1 MERREA
7 VITGV
12 LLGAMFAVIA
22 GLFAYGRSQ
31 ETTLPLN
38 DEPVVS
44 TTDTPDLDDTPIEFD
59 AFVAEAVAFVEATR
73 GRRFVATPTVLS
85 LSEAAFVARIQADF
99 AEDFD
104 ESPEDVELFN
114 AMYRAIGL
122 IEPDDSIDDV
132 YGQFGEAGILGFYDP
147 ETDELVVRQRDELSL
162 LTMSTIVHELTHAF
176 DDQHFDLD
184 RPEYDDRTD
193 EIAWG
198 FRAVAEG
205 SASWVEEEW
214 KATLSL
220 DQQLQLQQEEFG
232 FADPGIFDRFELSY
246 LLLELSPY
254 DYGRSFV
261 EHLQAGG
268 GNDALNEAIE
278 EPPVTSEQVI
288 DPTRYDVREGAIE
301 LAPPPADGE
310 IQFSGI
316 GGQVLIDSIFQGNGV
331 FRDFEWGGDQIVVWT
346 AEGRSCLR
354 WDVQAEDGGTG
365 AVANNFGQWGD
376 NVGSTVVEILDDRT
390 VRIERC
396 V

>member
-44 TTDTPDLDDTPIEFD
+44 TTDTPDLDDTPTEFD

-205 SASWVEEEW
+205 SASWV
-214 KATLSL
+214 
-220 DQQLQLQQEEFG
+220 
-232 FADPGIFDRFELSY
+232 
-246 LLLELSPY
+246 
-254 DYGRSFV
+254 
-261 EHLQAGG
+261 
-268 GNDALNEAIE
+268 
-278 EPPVTSEQVI
+278 
-288 DPTRYDVREGAIE
+288 
-301 LAPPPADGE
+301 
-310 IQFSGI
+310 
-316 GGQVLIDSIFQGNGV
+316 QG
-331 FRDFEWGGDQIVVWT
+331 
-346 AEGRSCLR
+346 
-354 WDVQAEDGGTG
+354 
-365 AVANNFGQWGD
+365 
-376 NVGSTVVEILDDRT
+376 
-390 VRIERC
+390 
-396 V
+396 